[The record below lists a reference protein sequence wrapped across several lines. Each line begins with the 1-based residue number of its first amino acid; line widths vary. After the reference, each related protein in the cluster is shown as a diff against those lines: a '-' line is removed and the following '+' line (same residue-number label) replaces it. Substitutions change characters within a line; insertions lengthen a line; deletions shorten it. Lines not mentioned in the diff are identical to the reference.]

1 MRAVGIATVGVLV
14 AVALGAVF
22 VGIRS
27 VPDIRRYL
35 KVRRM

>member
-1 MRAVGIATVGVLV
+1 MRIVGMATVGLLA
-14 AVALGAVF
+14 AVVLGAIY

-27 VPDIRRYL
+27 VPDVRRYL

>member
-27 VPDIRRYL
+27 VPDIQRYL

>member
-1 MRAVGIATVGVLV
+1 MATVGLLV
-14 AVALGAVF
+14 ALALGAVY

>member
-1 MRAVGIATVGVLV
+1 MRIIGRATVAFLV
-14 AVALGAVF
+14 ALALGAIY

-27 VPDIRRYL
+27 VPDVQRYL

>member
-14 AVALGAVF
+14 AVALGAVV

-27 VPDIRRYL
+27 VPDIQRYL
-35 KVRRM
+35 KARRM

>member
-1 MRAVGIATVGVLV
+1 MKTVGIATVGLLV
-14 AVALGAVF
+14 ALALGAAY

-27 VPDIRRYL
+27 VPDIQRYL

>member
-1 MRAVGIATVGVLV
+1 MATVGVLV
-14 AVALGAVF
+14 ALGLGAVY

-27 VPDIRRYL
+27 VPDIQRYL